1 MTASLSDL
9 ADARARTWVRL
20 AVVYF
25 FAAVG
30 LGIVMGVSGNHR
42 MMPVH
47 AHLNLLGWVSMALF
61 GAIARAVPATAR
73 GRLADVHFVL
83 YSIAVPLM
91 LGALAAESG
100 GLHAGPLI
108 GIGSLGV
115 GLAVLV
121 YASQVL
127 RVLTRA
133 TPRPAV
139 AEV

>member
-1 MTASLSDL
+1 MSVPVTDT
-9 ADARARTWVRL
+9 ADARARRWFRL

-25 FAAVG
+25 FAAVV
-30 LGIVMGVSGNHR
+30 LGIAMGLSGNHL

-61 GAIARAVPATAR
+61 GATANAYPATAR

-83 YSIAVPLM
+83 YNTAVPLM
-91 LGALAAESG
+91 LGALAAELR

-108 GIGSLGV
+108 GVGSLGV

-121 YASQVL
+121 YASHVL
-127 RVLTRA
+127 RVLTHA
-133 TPRPAV
+133 TARPVV
-139 AEV
+139 AEA